1 MLLFVF
7 FTYLEMKHNHHIFLI
22 YNLFIYL
29 FRDATRSSVETAISR
44 GDRIGIAPG
53 GISEMFEGYPK
64 PMTHPNDECAILQAR
79 KGFIRLAVKYGV
91 PVVPVYCFGSTK
103 ILKRLQLPS
112 IVEKVSNALRI
123 SICLFFGQWGL
134 PIPFRQRFL
143 YAVGDP
149 IYPPTYGNPSSGSI
163 SNASLENSVNEMHA
177 KFCDEIVKLFDKY
190 KAAYGWDRKTLR
202 IV

>member
-1 MLLFVF
+1 
-7 FTYLEMKHNHHIFLI
+7 
-22 YNLFIYL
+22 
-29 FRDATRSSVETAISR
+29 
-44 GDRIGIAPG
+44 
-53 GISEMFEGYPK
+53 MFEGYPK
-64 PMTHPNDECAILQAR
+64 PMTHPNDECTILQSR

-112 IVEKVSNALRI
+112 IVEKLSNALRI

-163 SNASLENSVNEMHA
+163 SNSSLENSVNEMHA

-190 KAAYGWDRKTLR
+190 KASYGWDRKTLR